1 MQEGLPTSHL
11 NTRRGTISRSVDG
24 PDAPFANDSIVI
36 GDSQPA
42 HRLARCAECKSSSG
56 PFWMQWRACRTDV
69 PGIDEEPALAL
80 FCPDCANR
88 EFGPLRLRPL
98 VDRRR
103 APRPADDETE

>member
-1 MQEGLPTSHL
+1 V
-11 NTRRGTISRSVDG
+11 GTGTPV
-24 PDAPFANDSIVI
+24 PDDVEVI

-42 HRLARCAECKSSSG
+42 HRLARCAECKTTSG

-98 VDRRR
+98 RDRRR
-103 APRPADDETE
+103 APRGADETE